1 MPIRISSRQGE
12 VQGRSHINETNTKV
26 VQTVT
31 SELVQ
36 GCFCV
41 LWPGKVEED
50 QLLDLPRRKKVNPSI
65 EKVCPGKAD
74 ESIRKEVM
82 GPG

>member
-1 MPIRISSRQGE
+1 LCKGAR
-12 VQGRSHINETNTKV
+12 
-26 VQTVT
+26 
-31 SELVQ
+31 
-36 GCFCV
+36 FCV
-41 LWPGKVEED
+41 LWPGEVEED